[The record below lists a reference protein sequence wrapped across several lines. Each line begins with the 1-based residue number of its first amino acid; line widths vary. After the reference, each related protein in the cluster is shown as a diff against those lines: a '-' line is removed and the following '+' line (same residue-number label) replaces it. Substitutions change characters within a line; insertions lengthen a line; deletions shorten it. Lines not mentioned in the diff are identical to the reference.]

1 MTDSELQALV
11 EQVSLADFGR
21 PFVHKATFNRRLRTT
36 GGRYVLQTHNL
47 EINPLMIEEF
57 DEQNLIGVIKHEL
70 VHYHNHIQGL
80 PYQHKDRYFQT
91 ELQRIAGLRYA
102 QRHPRPR
109 CANNRSIIGFI
120 LVRMAMKF
128 IGNGD
133 LMNYAMP
140 AENVVRQSASLV
152 N

>member
-80 PYQHKDRYFQT
+80 PYQHKDR
-91 ELQRIAGLRYA
+91 
-102 QRHPRPR
+102 
-109 CANNRSIIGFI
+109 
-120 LVRMAMKF
+120 
-128 IGNGD
+128 
-133 LMNYAMP
+133 
-140 AENVVRQSASLV
+140 
-152 N
+152 

>member
-1 MTDSELQALV
+1 MSDSELQALV

-102 QRHPRPR
+102 PATSKAKVRKQQKHYWIYTCKNGHEIYRQRR
-109 CANNRSIIGFI
+109 
-120 LVRMAMKF
+120 
-128 IGNGD
+128 

-140 AENVVRQSASLV
+140 AESVVHQSVSPV